1 MMIRSI
7 MNVKGGIGKTTT
19 AIQLAAGLGKAGRKT
34 LIVDADGQGTCTL
47 LLLPDKDFNSDE
59 DYAGKTLGGTLL
71 GTYPIEECIW
81 GTDIPNVDIIPSNLD
96 LFNTIY
102 ELQSN
107 SINGLPQ
114 FKLKQM
120 LRSLDYDEIVIDNNP
135 SINMMSV
142 NSIYA
147 ADELIIPTCPDVG
160 GLAGV
165 QMTLNHAAMVIKDI
179 DRDARID
186 YHILFTLVNRNNL
199 ERQTI
204 SKFREIYGDHIF
216 RQPIRYQANPVKHA
230 NFSNTLLI
238 DDMQANVS
246 ADYRRL
252 INEVLGKNIEQAGD
266 EE

>member
-1 MMIRSI
+1 MIRSI

-19 AIQLAAGLGKAGRKT
+19 AIQLAAGFGKTGKKT
-34 LIVDADGQGTCTL
+34 LLVDADGQGTCTL
-47 LLLPDKDFNSDE
+47 LLLPDYDFNSDE
-59 DYAGKTLGGTLL
+59 EYADRTLGGILL
-71 GTYPIEECIW
+71 GKRTSDECIW
-81 GTDIPNVDIIPSNLD
+81 RTGLENVDVIPSNLD

-114 FKLKQM
+114 FKLKQI
-120 LRSLDYDEIVIDNNP
+120 LHSLSYDEIIIDNNP

-186 YHILFTLVNRNNL
+186 YHILFTLVNRNRL

-204 SKFREIYGDHIF
+204 ARFREIYGNHIF
-216 RQPIRYQANPVKHA
+216 QQPIRYQANPVKNA
-230 NFSNTLLI
+230 NFNNTLLI
-238 DDMQANVS
+238 DDMQASVS
-246 ADYRRL
+246 ADYRNL
-252 INEVLGKNIEQAGD
+252 INEVLGVTDGQEGD
-266 EE
+266 AA